1 MEPPAKPPATA
12 STGCAASTT
21 TLHLARLVIVLTALL
36 AVLGVAAT
44 YRQGAFYSPASATVA
59 IVAAAL
65 TLARLLAVPQP
76 RPQPGPDPQPRYN
89 PQTTR
94 ALYVLAATTILA
106 AWWMASAAI
115 HHEPGA
121 FLPLGAG
128 MVAFGCAF
136 VMTRG
141 LPSAARP
148 LAASM
153 LLSLGAVSGLVGLV
167 AVLLRWTPL
176 AISSQ
181 DLWRLAGTLTYSNA
195 AGALLALSLLIGL
208 SLSPDQAWV
217 RLALFL
223 CTCSLVATQS
233 RGAVLAAA
241 IALCLI
247 PWATLKETGRTLGL
261 GVVAG
266 LFTVALSAGNAGH
279 PVGLVVLAALAVVAG
294 TLRPAAP
301 SGRARPNVRTALGAA
316 VIAVVALV
324 AALTVLH
331 TPIARRLQ
339 LASSLE
345 RGTEWTAA
353 VRAWRSSPIIG
364 VGPDKPLHVVAADGN
379 VAHFAHNEYLQVLAG
394 GGVIGEVLL
403 LGLAVMVVRAIGG
416 NDLMARCGCAALL
429 AFALT
434 GALDFDWHLPAL
446 CLWAGWAGGLA
457 ATPPA
462 CGTALPQSER
472 SQSHR

>member
-1 MEPPAKPPATA
+1 MEPPVTA
-12 STGCAASTT
+12 STPAASSTEPPAA
-21 TLHLARLVIVLTALL
+21 LHPARLVIVVAALL
-36 AVLGVAAT
+36 AILGVAAT

-65 TLARLLAVPQP
+65 TLARVLAGTG
-76 RPQPGPDPQPRYN
+76 PGSST
-89 PQTTR
+89 TTR
-94 ALYVLAATTILA
+94 TLHVLAAATVLA

-115 HHEPGA
+115 HHEPGG

-128 MVAFGCAF
+128 IVAFGCAF
-136 VMTRG
+136 VMTGG
-141 LPSAARP
+141 LPPAARP
-148 LAASM
+148 RAAAV
-153 LLSLGAVSGLVGLV
+153 LLGLGAVFGLVGLV
-167 AVLLRWTPL
+167 AVLLRWMPL
-176 AISSQ
+176 AIPSQ

-217 RLALFL
+217 RVALFL

-233 RGAVLAAA
+233 RGAVLGAA

-266 LFTVALSAGNAGH
+266 LFTVALSSGNAGH
-279 PVGLVVLAALAVVAG
+279 PVGLVVLAAQAVVAG
-294 TLRPAAP
+294 TLRPGTP
-301 SGRARPNVRTALGAA
+301 GRARPSARTAVGAA
-316 VIAVVALV
+316 VVAVVALV

-331 TPIARRLQ
+331 TPIVRRLQ

-353 VRAWRSSPIIG
+353 VRAWISSPVIG
-364 VGPDKPLHVVAADGN
+364 VGPDKPLHVVATDGN

-394 GGVIGEVLL
+394 GGIIGEVLL
-403 LGLAVMVVRAIGG
+403 LGLVVIVVRAIGG
-416 NDLMARCGCAALL
+416 NDRMARCGCAALL
-429 AFALT
+429 AFALS

-446 CLWAGWAGGLA
+446 CLWAGWVGGLA

-462 CGTALPQSER
+462 CGTALPRSEK
-472 SQSHR
+472 SQGSRQQVG